1 MENTIQSLLQK
12 NRITIRG
19 IMVGF
24 IILLLMIPVLNV
36 SSLVQERSMR
46 QQEVSREISSKW
58 AGRQTINGPV
68 LVLPYLEL
76 SPQKMMER
84 KLAYFLPDELHVN
97 AEVKPQI
104 RRRSIYEIV
113 VYQSEIKMTGTF
125 GKPDI
130 QHLNLT
136 DDHILWDEAFINLGL
151 TDFRGIE
158 DQIVMT
164 WDGDRKDSVA
174 QRLTFEVGAAG
185 NDFISNGLKV
195 SMPYKQLQHETHAF
209 DLTMRLRGSENL
221 SFLPSG
227 KTTLVNMTSSWPH
240 PSFTGSFL
248 PSDQARISATGFN
261 AHWKILDLNRNFP
274 QAFKDT
280 KYDLNNTAFGVNF
293 LRGSDLYSKTS
304 RSIKYAF
311 LFIALTLALYFFIDI
326 FQKKQV
332 HAFQYVLIGLALCI
346 FYTLLLSISEYIN
359 FDLAYLIAST
369 AIILMVTAYTLSV
382 FGSRRIAALFSG
394 VMILLYGFIYVMIQL
409 QDWALLLGSIF
420 LFVVLGLV
428 MYYSKK
434 INWKDQEG
442 LEQE

>member
-1 MENTIQSLLQK
+1 MENTIQSLIQK

-24 IILLLMIPVLNV
+24 IILVLMIPVLNV
-36 SSLVQERSMR
+36 SSLIQERSMR

-58 AGRQTINGPV
+58 AGQQLIQGPV

-76 SPQKMMER
+76 SPQKTMER
-84 KLAYFLPDELHVN
+84 KLSYFLPDDLNIHV
-97 AEVKPQI
+97 EVKPQI
-104 RRRSIYEIV
+104 RQRSIYEIV
-113 VYQSEIKMTGTF
+113 VYQSEIKMTGQF

-130 QHLNLT
+130 KHLNLSE
-136 DDHILWDEAFINLGL
+136 DHILWDEAFINLGL

-158 DQIVMT
+158 DQIIMT
-164 WDGDRKDSVA
+164 WDGDRKDSVV

-185 NDFISNGLKV
+185 NDFISNGLKL
-195 SMPYKQLQHETHAF
+195 SMPYKQLQQETHSF
-209 DLTMRLRGSENL
+209 DVTMRLRGSENL

-227 KTTLVNMTSSWPH
+227 KTTLVDMTSSWPH
-240 PSFTGSFL
+240 PSFIGSFL
-248 PSDQARISATGFN
+248 PSDPARISATGFN

-280 KYDLNNTAFGVNF
+280 KYDLNNTVFGVNF

-332 HAFQYVLIGLALCI
+332 HAFQYVLVGLALCI
-346 FYTLLLSISEYIN
+346 FYILLLSISEYLS
-359 FDLAYLIAST
+359 FDLAYLVASS
-369 AIILMVTAYTLSV
+369 AIVLMVALYTRSV
-382 FGSRRIAALFSG
+382 FGSSRIAALFGG
-394 VMILLYGFIYVMIQL
+394 VMILLYGFIYVMIRL
-409 QDWALLLGSIF
+409 QDWALLMGSIF

-428 MYYSKK
+428 MYYSKR
-434 INWKDQEG
+434 INWKDQ
-442 LEQE
+442 